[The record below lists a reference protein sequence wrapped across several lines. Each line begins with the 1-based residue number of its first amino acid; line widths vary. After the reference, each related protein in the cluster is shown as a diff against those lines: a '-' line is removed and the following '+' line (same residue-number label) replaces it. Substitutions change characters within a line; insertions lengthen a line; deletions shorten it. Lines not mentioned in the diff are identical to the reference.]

1 MYFLI
6 KSKIKC
12 TKSAFFEN
20 VFIFMLDSK
29 VFCDIL
35 LWCLKI
41 GHFEKDGK
49 DIMKKRRSFLKV
61 LAASAILG
69 TFALASCGETEI
81 DKLPTP
87 TSENEINAIVIT
99 VPGNVD
105 TIKVGQTLQLTADS
119 SVTWSSADTN
129 IATINEAGLLTAVAE
144 GNVKITA
151 TSTIN
156 PQVTKTKTFII
167 EKADVVEV
175 APTAIEITA
184 NKTTCKVGEKIELT
198 ADVTPAEASQSVVW
212 SSSDESIATVKSG
225 TVTAKKV
232 GKVTITATSKNYES
246 ISKTIELTIDKADE
260 VVSEIKWDEIDYT
273 THDNYLNCEKGSV
286 LKVKGIV
293 THVAETTTKNGD
305 SVYNYYIQNGTDGYY
320 IYNQAISLGTVE
332 KGKVY
337 EVGGLKKYA
346 NGQNELIDVSL
357 FKELNE
363 NISATKQNIV
373 GQETNNEEK
382 TIKYQGALV
391 TGEAVI
397 EDITISDSK
406 AYSFTAKIGE
416 YTTSFRVDPTL
427 AGNEFAKINQKLAS
441 ALPGQTFSFEGF
453 FSHFGYGKTHAP
465 QVQLVNADDITL
477 TALSNEDKLEILSA
491 RLGVVPSVA
500 SNINTI
506 SLEKEITGFE
516 DVTISWASDS
526 DLINVTTG
534 AVNHGDTSKKVKLTA
549 TLSLGTST
557 KDVELE
563 VYVFAKDSKVYNTTV
578 AALDFEDAK
587 AATSSSYGVSPS
599 KSGYADG
606 NVTLGGHT
614 WLLAQTLIAS
624 DGLCDGKMG
633 GRVKVGTD
641 AEGRIE
647 LQNEYLDF
655 DAIEFN
661 AGFYNSNSKEA
672 YVHVEY
678 QLEGS
683 NEWIKVEASVAVTA
697 TLDTYHFVLPAGA
710 KRVAIVVERGKTA
723 TVNVDSIKLLK

>member
-1 MYFLI
+1 
-6 KSKIKC
+6 
-12 TKSAFFEN
+12 
-20 VFIFMLDSK
+20 
-29 VFCDIL
+29 
-35 LWCLKI
+35 
-41 GHFEKDGK
+41 
-49 DIMKKRRSFLKV
+49 MKKRRSFLKV

-69 TFALASCGETEI
+69 TFALASCGEVETTT
-81 DKLPTP
+81 TP
-87 TSENEINAIVIT
+87 QQTSESQINAIVIT
-99 VPGNVD
+99 VPGNVN
-105 TIKVGQTLQLTADS
+105 TIKVGKTLQLSADS
-119 SVTWSSADTN
+119 SVTWSSNAES
-129 IATINEAGLLTAVAE
+129 IATVDATGLVTALAE

-156 PQVTKTKTFII
+156 SEITKTVTLII

-175 APTAIEITA
+175 EPTAISINA
-184 NKTTCKVGEKIELT
+184 DKTTCKVGEKIELT

-225 TVTAKKV
+225 TVTAKKE

-246 ISKTIELTIDKADE
+246 ISKTIELTIEKADE
-260 VVSEIKWDEIDYT
+260 VESEIKWEDIEYT
-273 THDNYLNCEKGSV
+273 THDNYLNCENGSA
-286 LKVKGIV
+286 LKVKGVV

-305 SVYNYYIQNGTDGYY
+305 AVYNYYIQNGTDGYY

-337 EVGGLKKYA
+337 EVGGLKKYS
-346 NGQNELIDVSL
+346 NGQNELVDVEL
-357 FKELNE
+357 FKALDE
-363 NISATKQNIV
+363 NITVTKQNIV

-382 TIKYQGALV
+382 TLKYQGSLV

-397 EDITISDSK
+397 EEITISDSK

-416 YTTSFRVDPTL
+416 YTTTFRVDPTL
-427 AGNEFAKINQKLAS
+427 AGNEFDKINQKLAS
-441 ALPGQTFSFEGF
+441 ALTGQTFSFEGF
-453 FSHFGYGKTHAP
+453 FSHFGYGKTHTP
-465 QVQLVNADDITL
+465 QVQLVNSDDITL
-477 TALSNEDKLEILSA
+477 STLSNEEKLEILST
-491 RLGVVPSVA
+491 RLGVVPSVV
-500 SNINTI
+500 SNVNTI
-506 SLEKEITGFE
+506 SLAKEITGFE
-516 DVTISWASDS
+516 DVTISWASNS
-526 DLINVTTG
+526 DLINVATG
-534 AVNHGDTSKKVKLTA
+534 AVNHGDTSQKVKLTA
-549 TLSLGTST
+549 TLSLGTAT
-557 KDVELE
+557 KNVDLE

-578 AALDFEDAK
+578 AELNFEDAQ

-599 KSGYADG
+599 KSEYAAG

-614 WLLAQTLIAS
+614 WLLDQTLIAS

-633 GRVKVGTD
+633 GRVKVSAT

-661 AGFYNSNSKEA
+661 AGFYNSSTKEA

-683 NEWIKVEASVAVTA
+683 NEWIKVEESVAVTA

-710 KRVAIVVERGKTA
+710 KKVAIVVESGKTA